1 MTGHLL
7 GAAGGVEAIASLL
20 ALHREVIARRPSIYE
35 TPIPSAT
42 STTFRTSPTGPVE
55 SHVQLLR
62 IRRTQRGA
70 GLRPVAGVSASKA
83 HELGGR
89 DVSERMLEALTHA
102 SFAHEQ
108 QTATAHNER
117 LEFLGDAVVNLVV
130 AEELFRRH
138 PDASEG
144 RLSQMKAGIVSEK
157 ALADAFRRS
166 GLKELLRLGRGEA
179 RSGGRESLRFK
190 PTLSKR

>member
-1 MTGHLL
+1 
-7 GAAGGVEAIASLL
+7 
-20 ALHREVIARRPSIYE
+20 
-35 TPIPSAT
+35 
-42 STTFRTSPTGPVE
+42 
-55 SHVQLLR
+55 
-62 IRRTQRGA
+62 
-70 GLRPVAGVSASKA
+70 
-83 HELGGR
+83 
-89 DVSERMLEALTHA
+89 EALTHA

-179 RSGGRESLRFK
+179 RSGGRERPSIQADAFEAVSAALYLDGGLEEARRWILERLEPAF
-190 PTLSKR
+190 